1 MTVNWVSSGRKA
13 INDVEV
19 GDLVTYKTEGQSRR
33 KQPLE
38 VVQITIRSSRS
49 GDKRK
54 EMELQG
60 NRGGEYLLS
69 FSLTDSDPFDEALHV
84 NLSSANVFY
93 PEEFYLHE
101 KRQGQTK

>member
-1 MTVNWVSSGRKA
+1 MSERVVASGRKA
-13 INDVEV
+13 IREVEK
-19 GDLVTYKTEGQSRR
+19 GDMVTYKTEGQSRR

-38 VVQITIRSSRS
+38 VVRTEIRTSSS
-49 GDKRK
+49 GDRRK

-69 FSLTDSDPFDEALHV
+69 FSLTNTDPFEDALHV

-93 PEEFYLHE
+93 PEEFYLNE
-101 KRQGQTK
+101 KG